1 MNGNSFELLAKAE
14 MTLRHVGFPVTSVGK
29 GAA

>member
-1 MNGNSFELLAKAE
+1 MSMNGNSFELLAKAA
-14 MTLRHVGFPVTSVGK
+14 MSLRFLVISVGK